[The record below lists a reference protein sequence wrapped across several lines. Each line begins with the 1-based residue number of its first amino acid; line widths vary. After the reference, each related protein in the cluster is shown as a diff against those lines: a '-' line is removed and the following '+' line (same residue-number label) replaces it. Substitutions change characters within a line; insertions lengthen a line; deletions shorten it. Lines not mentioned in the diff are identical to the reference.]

1 MFESWKL
8 RKKIQC
14 NERVQSEQ
22 RNIGMTSICVIMG
35 GFIIYLCISTHLI
48 LKMLTLQIS
57 LPPMLKLTE
66 ESLGLFYLFLFDLL
80 FLSF

>member
-22 RNIGMTSICVIMG
+22 RNIGMTSIYVIMG
-35 GFIIYLCISTHLI
+35 V
-48 LKMLTLQIS
+48 
-57 LPPMLKLTE
+57 
-66 ESLGLFYLFLFDLL
+66 LL
-80 FLSF
+80 YICAYQHI